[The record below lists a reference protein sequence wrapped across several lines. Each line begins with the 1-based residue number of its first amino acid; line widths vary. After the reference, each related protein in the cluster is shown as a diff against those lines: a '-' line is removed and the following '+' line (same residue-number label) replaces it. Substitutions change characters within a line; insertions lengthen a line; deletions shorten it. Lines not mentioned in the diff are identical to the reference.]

1 MCVRAAIGDWLTGLR
16 SEKRNHPRCEARR
29 APWRIH
35 FFLITW
41 EINFCKRLS
50 SGVVAQQ
57 SARVCVCVRVCVR
70 AREPVRLSEAAPL
83 AAGGATCG
91 PAEVLLLLLA
101 VREEEQQTI

>member
-1 MCVRAAIGDWLTGLR
+1 MRARVAIGDWLTGLR

-29 APWRIH
+29 APWRIL
-35 FFLITW
+35 FFFFFCIIW

-57 SARVCVCVRVCVR
+57 SAGVCVCVCARPR
-70 AREPVRLSEAAPL
+70 ASQVEAAHL

-101 VREEEQQTI
+101 VREEELQTI

>member
-1 MCVRAAIGDWLTGLR
+1 M
-16 SEKRNHPRCEARR
+16 
-29 APWRIH
+29 
-35 FFLITW
+35 
-41 EINFCKRLS
+41 
-50 SGVVAQQ
+50 
-57 SARVCVCVRVCVR
+57 CVCVRVCVR